1 MKERLGIVLAWA
13 GILYACLQIYSYTTG
28 YSGLDTVLGIG
39 YRGYAYNLEGPVLLF
54 GPLIGI
60 VAKYILTGRMTL
72 LPWR

>member
-13 GILYACLQIYSYTTG
+13 GILYACLQIYADTTG
-28 YSGLDTVLGIG
+28 YRGLDTLLGTG
-39 YRGYAYNLEGPVLLF
+39 LGGYAFNLSGPVLLF
-54 GPLIGI
+54 GPLTGI